1 MPLKTVFNNNYFINK
16 TNFVLTNKKTRKGR
30 PFKKTGTCFLSIK
43 IIYRPEKSRETI
55 PLSHTVLAVYIY
67 SAGCLTPLNV
77 LTIKFCGSFLCL
89 LQNWYLP
96 QILHCITWFL
106 HKLSYCQ
113 NLIML
118 AYASLNCNWW
128 TPQQV
133 VSISNEALFSQIFN
147 IKHEKIQEYRTNY
160 IWKLYANSFK
170 WSMYD

>member
-55 PLSHTVLAVYIY
+55 PLSHISRLHSKQRRLFNAIERFTVK
-67 SAGCLTPLNV
+67 
-77 LTIKFCGSFLCL
+77 IKFCGSFLCL
-89 LQNWYLP
+89 LQNLYLP

-113 NLIML
+113 NWIML

-128 TPQQV
+128 TPQKV
-133 VSISNEALFSQIFN
+133 VSIIFAN
-147 IKHEKIQEYRTNY
+147 IQYKTWENTGIQN
-160 IWKLYANSFK
+160 
-170 WSMYD
+170 